1 MSTMH
6 KEECQQV
13 HPFSNKKKAMFL
25 QQWKVRI
32 FPGTHQG
39 SSLSRCV
46 RLSLQSEP
54 GHHHIQQENQSLPEN
69 LHATNNMDFKHVIS
83 QPPRLNQSHFALLW
97 DEHNHRFALFT
108 DELDAQFALFTDE
121 HSPSHSRH
129 SSLRIFRKRF
139 SFCKTHSKPIALL
152 FCQHGHNS
160 R

>member
-1 MSTMH
+1 MDSLVLRLCHSNRDPAISPTIALLFALHFQSLSFLLATFRTMINRALFLMSTMH

-83 QPPRLNQSHFALLW
+83 QPSHLNQSHFALL
-97 DEHNHRFALFT
+97 
-108 DELDAQFALFTDE
+108 
-121 HSPSHSRH
+121 
-129 SSLRIFRKRF
+129 
-139 SFCKTHSKPIALL
+139 
-152 FCQHGHNS
+152 
-160 R
+160 

>member
-1 MSTMH
+1 
-6 KEECQQV
+6 
-13 HPFSNKKKAMFL
+13 MFL

-83 QPPRLNQSHFALLW
+83 QPPHLNQSHFALLW
-97 DEHNHRFALFT
+97 DVRNPRFALFT
-108 DELDAQFALFTDE
+108 DELDARFALFTDE
-121 HSPSHSRH
+121 QPTKSSPH
-129 SSLRIFRKRF
+129 SSSRIFRRRF
-139 SFCKTHSKPIALL
+139 SFYTKLSKHHVNHYFILL
-152 FCQHGHNS
+152 FGNVTIG
-160 R
+160 RRWPNRGFVAYRRF

>member
-1 MSTMH
+1 
-6 KEECQQV
+6 
-13 HPFSNKKKAMFL
+13 MFL

-83 QPPRLNQSHFALLW
+83 QPPHLNQSHFALLW
-97 DEHNHRFALFT
+97 DEYNHRFALFT
-108 DELDAQFALFTDE
+108 DEQPTRSSPIPLQEFSAQD
-121 HSPSHSRH
+121 SHFIKHTQNLSL
-129 SSLRIFRKRF
+129 SSLFYHF
-139 SFCKTHSKPIALL
+139 SPMGTVPLTLLLVLIEKHKTE
-152 FCQHGHNS
+152 
-160 R
+160 RRD